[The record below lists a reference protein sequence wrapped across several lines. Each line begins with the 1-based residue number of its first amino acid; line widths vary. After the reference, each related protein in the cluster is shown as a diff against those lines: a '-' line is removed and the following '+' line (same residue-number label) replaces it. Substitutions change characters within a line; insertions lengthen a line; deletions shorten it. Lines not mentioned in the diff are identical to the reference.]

1 MKIQIKAPAKINLY
15 LEIISRRPNGYHN
28 IESIFHTVDLFDM
41 LNVEESKDIQLS
53 CSNSALPVDQSNLI
67 YKTIVKMQNYFNV
80 NKAAK
85 IHLIKNI
92 PMGAGL
98 GGGSSDA
105 AATIKAL
112 NRIWNLNKTKKE
124 LEQFAT
130 LIGADVPFF
139 LTGGTA
145 LVEGIGEKITKI
157 NIKSKYNFVLAKPNF
172 GVSTVWAYSQ
182 VKLPLTNIN
191 KIDSISK
198 VLSKNILTT
207 SVARRLFFNRFEEF
221 VFPRYREIE
230 DIKKYLESFGCATLM
245 SGSGAT
251 IFALASSKEQSVD
264 LVKKL
269 NQQGWNAWAVSS
281 FEVQDD
287 AEVENGNNGSQ
298 GFSQEGRQT
307 EGLCR
312 NYL

>member
-1 MKIQIKAPAKINLY
+1 MKIQINAPAKINLY
-15 LEIISRRPNGYHN
+15 LEIVGKRPDGYHN
-28 IESIFHTVDLFDM
+28 IESIFHTIDLFDT
-41 LNVEESKDIQLS
+41 LYFEESSDIQLT
-53 CSNSALPVDQSNLI
+53 CSNPALPVDQSNLI
-67 YKTIVKMQNYFNV
+67 YKTIVKMQKYFGID
-80 NKAAK
+80 KAAK
-85 IHLIKNI
+85 IYLVKNI

-105 AATIKAL
+105 AATIMAL
-112 NRIWNLNKTKKE
+112 NKIWKLNKTKKE
-124 LEQFAT
+124 LEQFAAS
-130 LIGADVPFF
+130 IGADVPFF

-145 LVEGIGEKITKI
+145 IVEGIGEKITKI
-157 NIKSKYNFVLAKPNF
+157 DIKNKYNFVLAKPNF
-172 GVSTVWAYSQ
+172 GVSTAWAYSQ

-191 KIDSISK
+191 KIDSISE

-207 SVARRLFFNRFEEF
+207 SVARRFFFNRFEEF

-251 IFALASSKEQSVD
+251 IFALASSKEQS
-264 LVKKL
+264 LVLVEKL
-269 NQQGWNAWAVSS
+269 KQHGWNAWAVSS

-298 GFSQEGRQT
+298 G
-307 EGLCR
+307 LP
-312 NYL
+312 